1 VIRVAFVF
9 VALLPCF
16 VRAQDTILREAA
28 SRVSILFRIL
38 LPPGIREGYVMREYL
53 GSNRFLDDTKD
64 ETDQDKMDDIYLDA
78 MDLAHGNHTLG
89 LLAAAFGVF
98 EHKTIP
104 LDILGLVIPIPLTSE
119 SQERFNTRVSH
130 LPVHIYSPAIPDVDK
145 LQHFFSSAWLKK
157 VLGMDW
163 IVNIAGNFVEV
174 FEDAMVLGGSNDP
187 RDKHANHDGLEFA
200 NHLERCEK
208 KLPSAFLTPNP

>member
-1 VIRVAFVF
+1 M
-9 VALLPCF
+9 
-16 VRAQDTILREAA
+16 AA
-28 SRVSILFRIL
+28 RSQVGILFRIL

-53 GSNRFLDDTKD
+53 GSHQFLEDTKD
-64 ETDQDKMDDIYLDA
+64 ENDQQKMDDIYLDA
-78 MDLAHGNHTLG
+78 MDLTHGNHTLG

-104 LDILGLVIPIPLTSE
+104 LDIFGLVIPVPLTSE
-119 SQERFNTRVSH
+119 SQERFDRRVSH
-130 LPVHIYSPAIPDVDK
+130 LPVHLYNAQTADVDK

-187 RDKHANHDGLEFA
+187 RDKHANRDGLEFA
-200 NHLERCEK
+200 NHLDHCEK
-208 KLPSAFLTPNP
+208 RLPSTFLTPNP